1 MSVIYMLKPT
11 VSTNRMLSIV
21 FILVTYSIL
30 TEMLLQ
36 STLAM

>member
-21 FILVTYSIL
+21 FILVTYFIL